1 MGRSYKYNYIL
12 QLPVQ
17 QNGQRI
23 LKEIG
28 FFRWDEK
35 EERIKLMLNGKV
47 LPVKAKFYIRYQTG
61 IGRRKI
67 ENELRKIG
75 TLTKIYNIGGGD
87 VPVKRWEIEVEASL
101 TKNGDL
107 KLEFK

>member
-23 LKEIG
+23 LKEVG

-47 LPVKAKFYIRYQTG
+47 PPVKAKFY
-61 IGRRKI
+61 
-67 ENELRKIG
+67 
-75 TLTKIYNIGGGD
+75 
-87 VPVKRWEIEVEASL
+87 
-101 TKNGDL
+101 
-107 KLEFK
+107 